1 MGDTAHRRAGRT
13 KNMVNT
19 RILEQQLGWRRN
31 KDQTEDANPA
41 PQSRQIGHDPVLRGR
56 VRAGGGGARMANR
69 RPETD
74 ALWAELEDISATPA
88 LRSATAAQFHALD
101 PDTPAGSALDQM
113 RMQLLRALRDK
124 GWRRVGVSSPSHGC
138 GRSFMAAGLA
148 ASLARLDYLNVALV
162 DLDLENP
169 GLSRALH
176 PGAPSIEALLDG
188 DSDVLD
194 HAVRLSPNLAFL
206 ANGTAVAN
214 AAAYAQNADFARG
227 FRAVLDELAPDVVI
241 ADLPPVLG
249 NALGPVLLDQMD
261 GVLLIADGTQTT
273 ARGIADCERIIEG
286 HVPLLGVIL
295 NKSEDPDPRALGGAR
310 VSR

>member
-1 MGDTAHRRAGRT
+1 
-13 KNMVNT
+13 MVNT
-19 RILEQQLGWRRN
+19 RILEQHLGWKRTL
-31 KDQTEDANPA
+31 DEGADANPA

-56 VRAGGGGARMANR
+56 VRAGGGGARMASR
-69 RPETD
+69 RPETET
-74 ALWAELEDISATPA
+74 LWAELEDISASPA
-88 LRSATAAQFHALD
+88 VRQAAQGALHALD
-101 PDTPAGSALDQM
+101 PDTPAAAALDQM

-124 GWRRVGVSSPSHGC
+124 GWRRVGISSPSHGC

-188 DSDVLD
+188 DSAVVD
-194 HAVRLSPNLAFL
+194 HAVRLSPNLAL
-206 ANGTAVAN
+206 VANGIGVAN
-214 AAAYAQNADFARG
+214 AAAYAQNASFARG
-227 FRAVLDELAPDVVI
+227 FRGVLDALSPDVVI

-273 ARGIADCERIIEG
+273 ARGIADCERLIEG

-310 VSR
+310 VRR